1 MREKEKRKGES
12 DGHNAIITIC
22 VLFLSI
28 LSASSAK
35 KNIWKPIHLCIE
47 VNIFQW
53 DFHVDVFTM
62 T

>member
-12 DGHNAIITIC
+12 DGHNAIIITIC

-47 VNIFQW
+47 VNIFQ
-53 DFHVDVFTM
+53 
-62 T
+62 